1 MNSKLSQSWL
11 PLDRI
16 DLAIQLEPAVFI
28 LFLAITSYILYKLLM
43 GDLTPER
50 HRNLRKL
57 FKNLSGHSLTAC
69 ILFFIYWFAFELP
82 DSAHFNNG
90 VNRFLPWIGFF
101 TIIWGAIVFIKTCRI
116 LAFEYLFLK
125 NMQVGV
131 PLLLVNLLTLLLSLT
146 IAGWIATS
154 IFQIQIASV
163 LATSAILSVVLGM
176 ALQDTLGNLF
186 AGIALQLDKPYG
198 IGDWVEIYNAGQKTV
213 GIINEV
219 TWRATVLISVTDE
232 IITLPNRVV
241 AQSQV
246 NNFSGKNGPIARS
259 QLFRVPYGTDL
270 AEVREILIAVTESIK
285 GIRKV
290 PESTVYAI
298 ESNESW
304 IVIRLVYHLD
314 DYGKQWSIG
323 DLVIS
328 KCVESL
334 SKEGIA
340 LAPQRLLVLQETNGT
355 KTKKASS

>member
-1 MNSKLSQSWL
+1 M
-11 PLDRI
+11 
-16 DLAIQLEPAVFI
+16 AIQIEPAIFI
-28 LFLAITSYILYKLLM
+28 LFLAITSFILYKLLM
-43 GDLTPER
+43 KDLTPER
-50 HRNLRKL
+50 HRNLRNL
-57 FKNLSGHSLTAC
+57 FKNLSGHTLTAT
-69 ILFFIYWFAFELP
+69 ILFVIYWFAFELP
-82 DSAHFNNG
+82 DSTQINNG
-90 VNRFLPWIGFF
+90 LNRFLPWIGFF
-101 TIIWGAIVFIKTCRI
+101 TIMWSATVFIKTCRI

-198 IGDWVEIYNAGQKTV
+198 IGDWVEIYNGGQKTV

-219 TWRATVLISVTDE
+219 SWRATVLISVTDE

-259 QLFRVPYGTDL
+259 HLFRVAYGTDL
-270 AEVREILIAVTESIK
+270 KAVKEVMIAVTEGIK

-290 PESTVYAI
+290 PEATVYAI
-298 ESNESW
+298 ESTESW
-304 IVIRLVYHLD
+304 IVLRLVYYLD

-323 DLVIS
+323 DTVIS
-328 KCVESL
+328 RCVENL
-334 SKEGIA
+334 CKQGIA
-340 LAPQRLLVLQETNGT
+340 LAPQRLLVMQESPAP